1 MPLCDALVRVRACV
15 VVAVCVWLRSLCVSC
30 GVRNVGRA
38 NKCHEAMESVKAC
51 LENPML
57 EKSSCAHLL
66 QAMFDCGRAH
76 GAEYVA
82 ALRRVYTHHGLP
94 PSPLRVWLLPRSP
107 PQLRVDGWPPGGTCQ
122 R

>member
-1 MPLCDALVRVRACV
+1 MFWCACVCVCGRGCVCVCVATLVVRVVR
-15 VVAVCVWLRSLCVSC
+15 R
-30 GVRNVGRA
+30 RNVGRA

-82 ALRRVYTHHGLP
+82 ASRRVCTRHGRP
-94 PSPLRVWLLPRSP
+94 PSPLRVWLLPRPP